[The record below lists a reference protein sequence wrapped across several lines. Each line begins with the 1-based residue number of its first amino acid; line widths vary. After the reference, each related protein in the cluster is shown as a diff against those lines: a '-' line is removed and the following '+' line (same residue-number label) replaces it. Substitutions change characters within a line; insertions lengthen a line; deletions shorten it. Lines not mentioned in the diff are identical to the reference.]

1 MPKFAVLTIF
11 VDDLGTAED
20 FYCNKLGFDVS
31 YRMDGVLGLAND
43 GVDIVI
49 EKTDAPN
56 QSAYR
61 EHAQAVMGIQTSNLE
76 KTIEVLGNLGVKF
89 VSKAPFDF
97 PMGRLVTILDPSG
110 NPIEILEFKKEE

>member
-31 YRMDGVLGLAND
+31 YRMDGVLGLANE

-49 EKTDAPN
+49 EKTNAPN
-56 QSAYR
+56 QSVYR
-61 EHAQAVMGIQTSNLE
+61 EHAQAVMGIETSDLN

-89 VSKAPFDF
+89 ALEEPVAF
-97 PMGRLVTILDPSG
+97 PMGRVATILDPSG